1 MRDYTYQIVTNSREG
16 SSADVLGPL
25 MPARMFFFVVVEEPG
40 RDGFLVR
47 HTYATVDDPFLQ
59 ELKLSPLANER
70 QVFPERHGL
79 WPKGTQ
85 ESPATVAEHVL
96 KFESVTSY
104 ASAST
109 NFPGGAKRF
118 SGKSVYVDIAAAR
131 RSGARLVTT
140 EEIVLAIDQY
150 QAGLNSE
157 QRRKAEFIKRK
168 ILSMDREVLVQPR
181 TNVPATGIFSKRGL
195 SITLGIVRYARVVQ
209 VIGLGFTAYDLGVA
223 VDDSIRLKSVR
234 PVGKEVIRQAS
245 GWGGGVA
252 GGWATAVAAARI
264 GASTGSLVGIELGP
278 GAVVTGLIGGIIF
291 GAVGYFGGSW
301 ITDQISDK

>member
-1 MRDYTYQIVTNSREG
+1 MSTYTYQIATNSRKD
-16 SSADVLGPL
+16 SSVDLLGPL

-70 QVFPERHGL
+70 QVFPERYGL
-79 WPKGTQ
+79 WPKGTL

-96 KFESVTSY
+96 KFESITSY
-104 ASAST
+104 ASSST

-118 SGKSVYVDIAAAR
+118 SGKTVYVDIAAAK
-131 RSGARLVTT
+131 RSGAKLVTT
-140 EEIVLAIDQY
+140 EEIVQAIDQY
-150 QAGLNSE
+150 KAGLNAE
-157 QRRKAEFIKRK
+157 QRRKAEYIRRK
-168 ILSMDREVLVQPR
+168 ILSMDSEVLVQPR
-181 TNVPATGIFSKRGL
+181 PNVPAAGVFSKKSLG
-195 SITLGIVRYARVVQ
+195 ITLGIVRYARVVQ

-223 VDDSIRLKSVR
+223 ADDSIRLKSVR
-234 PVGKEVIRQAS
+234 PIGKEVIRQAG

-252 GGWATAVAAARI
+252 GGWATAAAAARI
-264 GASTGSLVGIELGP
+264 GASTGSIVGIELGP

-301 ITDQISDK
+301 IADQIPEK